1 MELTENEK
9 IIIEILRELK
19 PFEKIE
25 ITKDQ
30 SGKANYFIVHRSQ
43 KIILDNKPKENIIK

>member
-1 MELTENEK
+1 MELTENEET
-9 IIIEILRELK
+9 IIKLLREAN

-30 SGKANYFIVHRSQ
+30 SGKADYYIISKSQ
-43 KIILDNKPKENIIK
+43 KIILK